1 MSSTSVEF
9 VDIETARGAQG
20 LRLVL
25 TRGVPGPWSQAAKGI
40 FWVKRI
46 PYVAV
51 AQEGGGAN
59 EDLVA
64 WTGRADAP
72 VAMYD
77 DEPPRSSWMEIV
89 HLAERL
95 APEPA
100 LIPED
105 PRVRALMFGYANE
118 LCGELG
124 FGWSR
129 RLMMLDRMLPRDG
142 DALRGE
148 GPIQTLGRRYGY
160 SREAAAEA
168 APRVAAILRA
178 LSDLLREQYAAR
190 RPFFVGDRLSAALDI
205 YWAAFAALLEPL
217 PPDLCPMPDYLRPFY
232 VLDDSEVR
240 RAADP
245 LLLEHRDRIYRESL
259 ELPVRL

>member
-1 MSSTSVEF
+1 MTAAIEY
-9 VDIETARGAQG
+9 VDVDTARKARG

-25 TRGVPGPWSQAAKGI
+25 TQGMPGPWSQAAKGI
-40 FWVKRI
+40 FWLKRI
-46 PYVAV
+46 PHLAV

-59 EDLVA
+59 EALVA

-77 DEPPRSSWMEIV
+77 DEAPRSGWMEILR
-89 HLAERL
+89 LAERIE
-95 APEPA
+95 PEPA
-100 LIPED
+100 LIPDD
-105 PRVRALMFGYANE
+105 PHLRARMFGYANE
-118 LCGELG
+118 LCGEQG

-142 DALRGE
+142 DPLRGE

-160 SREAAAEA
+160 SREAAAKA
-168 APRVAAILRA
+168 SARVAAILGA
-178 LSDLLREQYAAR
+178 LSNVLREQYAAG
-190 RPFFVGDRLSAALDI
+190 RPYFIGDRLSALDI
-205 YWAAFAALLEPL
+205 YWAVFAALLEPL
-217 PPDLCPMPDYLRPFY
+217 PPELCPMPDYLRPFY

-240 RAADP
+240 SAADP
-245 LLLEHRDRIYRESL
+245 LLLQHRDRIYREHL